1 MGKYANH
8 NEFAGNA
15 PPSWREETTSE
26 VFLKGMSQ
34 IAPPG
39 MKPKTSRAKR
49 FEEKT
54 DRGASTRWHHN
65 YDIAMFGGTDI
76 PLPSS
81 ETKQMTLEELYKFP
95 ER

>member
-1 MGKYANH
+1 MGKYASH

-15 PPSWREETTSE
+15 PPTWREETTSE
-26 VFLKGMSQ
+26 IYLKGMSQ
-34 IAPPG
+34 IAPSG
-39 MKPKTSRAKR
+39 MKVKPSRAKR
-49 FEEKT
+49 FEERT

-65 YDIAMFGGTDI
+65 YDIAMFGGTEI

-81 ETKQMTLEELYKFP
+81 EAKQMTLEELYKFP

>member
-1 MGKYANH
+1 MGKYASH

-34 IAPPG
+34 ITPTG
-39 MKPKTSRAKR
+39 MRPKPSRARR
-49 FEEKT
+49 FEERT

-65 YDIAMFGGTDI
+65 YDIAMFGGTEI

-81 ETKQMTLEELYKFP
+81 ETKQMTMEELYRFP